1 MQTALRLLAI
11 TVLIISKFA
20 YSDET
25 NVCFYTEDEY
35 QGESSCFASGDQID
49 LYNKHKESSYA
60 EDNWPIIGN
69 DSTRSIRIPRGMM
82 AKIYSNDGFN
92 PPFYS
97 LTESA
102 NADQLSSLEMYN
114 EITSIKVLE
123 NKRLNC
129 DQKCTI
135 FNIYRI
141 NLAESFGH
149 YWSDER
155 LPNKQILLVFNSPE
169 QGMDDS
175 YSVSLSH
182 GPSISMIEK
191 GITFSDY
198 SMLNKFVFAYKDN
211 IDTLSLII
219 QIKEDTAQ
227 IQYIQTLD
235 DDVVDIS
242 PIISFKWVHNTDTAP
257 EIIIRNYNDSEPLVL
272 NKSILAADTGDH
284 NWAKRDLTQTSQIIC
299 SFVPFLNIY
308 NYITHGTCQQLSNIV
323 FSAISYFSS
332 NTKGKTLHIAGE
344 SRPLKEQLSIN
355 PDSDQKEFLDN
366 QMTLTYIDST
376 KNHQSLSLPA
386 VAKTCMVPI
395 YSLLNTRQSRQI
407 RPYCINW
414 TLDIMTDFTLLF
426 GASLQTWNSDYF
438 SQIINTIMR
447 TGNTGTTVAEEHR
460 ETEQRLSQTVRES
473 IMTQSSENALS
484 QIKTAFD
491 YAQLSYLNHSF
502 YYTSDDMPTRVEQ
515 LPLGI
520 YELLLDTFIYKPIT
534 PQVIEDGQLVA
545 HPEINFEFEILTTPP
560 PEEVVNLSAV
570 EIERDRASREQLIET
585 IAQWVEQY
593 QSTHIEQHDN
603 PDEASALNKTRHAG
617 NIVTG
622 IIHRRLIIKRPGEI
636 YVVVKFRG
644 EIIAI
649 VLADRFNNRDQ
660 VELVASAT
668 QPNYVL
674 SPYAEGTVRGAG
686 TAAVSVL
693 AQYLQQQGAKTLF
706 SEVISEPSARVKQ
719 KVGFTFKSQF

>member
-1 MQTALRLLAI
+1 
-11 TVLIISKFA
+11 
-20 YSDET
+20 
-25 NVCFYTEDEY
+25 
-35 QGESSCFASGDQID
+35 
-49 LYNKHKESSYA
+49 
-60 EDNWPIIGN
+60 
-69 DSTRSIRIPRGMM
+69 
-82 AKIYSNDGFN
+82 
-92 PPFYS
+92 
-97 LTESA
+97 
-102 NADQLSSLEMYN
+102 MYN